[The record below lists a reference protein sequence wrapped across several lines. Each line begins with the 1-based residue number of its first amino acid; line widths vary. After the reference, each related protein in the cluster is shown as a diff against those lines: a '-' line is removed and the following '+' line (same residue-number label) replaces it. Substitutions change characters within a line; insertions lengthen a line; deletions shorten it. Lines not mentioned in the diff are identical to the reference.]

1 MEKYKED
8 SEHINFPPVKLSPDL
23 INELQNKKTYRSN
36 KSSKIDKSKSYLALT
51 IIMIILF
58 IAIIL
63 FPILIGKN
71 KIKKED
77 EKGGFIY
84 LTIKNPKS
92 PKSKE
97 TEIIL
102 FNSEII
108 GITKDDFSVEYINH
122 NKLRNLNV
130 QNEVNITENKFKLID
145 DSIKDNDLSFKIKF
159 KKELNSMKEM
169 FKNNTDLL
177 SIDFSS
183 LQTKN
188 INNMHSTFLNCNYLE
203 NINFSNF
210 DSKNI
215 SIMDSTFENC
225 FSLITLDLSSFET
238 NNLSSMT
245 NAFKN
250 CIRLKNINLKNFIL
264 NDNVNISSAF
274 DSLGETIFIIIN
286 DNLLDR
292 IKYLN
297 NIQIISINK
306 SCTENIEDCKICDK
320 DNQYMCQ
327 ECKEGFIKS
336 NNSLE
341 CITNNRIIPSS
352 ISLTIEPLKS
362 IIINE
367 VHQMIFNESLT
378 TIPIHLK

>member
-250 CIRLKNINLKNFIL
+250 CSRLKNINLKNFIL
-264 NDNVNISSAF
+264 NDKVNISSAF

-341 CITNNRIIPSS
+341 CITNNSIIPSS
-352 ISLTIEPLKS
+352 ISLTIEQLKS
-362 IIINE
+362 TIINE